1 MRMQFWTWSTKPLQ
15 HCTPRS
21 SRKTGMRPT
30 AFLRDF
36 PFLRI
41 WKVHGRVS
49 SLHIEPKSTYTMIT
63 SFFFFAECDDGE
75 RVQVTN
81 KVYGAS
87 AVTVLRGLHKAGR
100 LNPAEFPSL
109 ENLLKTIASFG
120 ETMESCSCS
129 SHYAKLARAIARRLF
144 KDKTEADLAL
154 EKARLNEWVES
165 FEDKKER
172 DEIKADLKEKEEED
186 DDGSEKS
193 WFKKGKICDEDE
205 KDPDWVLSR
214 VWKEYKSH
222 LSSVPSGPMRGPG
235 SWDINKW
242 SAAQKKPFEFGND
255 GSEDEF

>member
-1 MRMQFWTWSTKPLQ
+1 MHAKIIKKDWDEAYSILEGL
-15 HCTPRS
+15 S
-21 SRKTGMRPT
+21 
-30 AFLRDF
+30 
-36 PFLRI
+36 
-41 WKVHGRVS
+41 V
-49 SLHIEPKSTYTMIT
+49 
-63 SFFFFAECDDGE
+63 FAEMEATWTQCDDGE

-87 AVTVLRGLHKAGR
+87 AVAVLRGLQKAGR

-120 ETMESCSCS
+120 EMMESCSCNS
-129 SHYAKLARAIARRLF
+129 DYAKLARAIARRLF
-144 KDKTEADLAL
+144 KDKTEEDLAL
-154 EKARLNEWVES
+154 EKARLNEFIES
-165 FEDKKER
+165 IEDKEER
-172 DEIKADLKEKEEED
+172 DEVKADLKEKEEED
-186 DDGSEKS
+186 DDESEKF
-193 WFKKGKICDEDE
+193 WFRKGEICDEDE

-242 SAAQKKPFEFGND
+242 SAAQKKPFEFEKH

>member
-1 MRMQFWTWSTKPLQ
+1 MDALVLSTSNQKRI
-15 HCTPRS
+15 HDDN
-21 SRKTGMRPT
+21 MF
-30 AFLRDF
+30 FL
-36 PFLRI
+36 
-41 WKVHGRVS
+41 
-49 SLHIEPKSTYTMIT
+49 
-63 SFFFFAECDDGE
+63 FFAECDDGE
-75 RVQVTN
+75 RVEVTN

-120 ETMESCSCS
+120 ETMESCGCDSD
-129 SHYAKLARAIARRLF
+129 YAKLARAIARRLF

-165 FEDKKER
+165 VEDKEEK
-172 DEIKADLKEKEEED
+172 DEIEAELKEKEEED
-186 DDGSEKS
+186 DDGSGKP

-205 KDPDWVLSR
+205 KDPDWVLTR

-235 SWDINKW
+235 SWDISKW
-242 SAAQKKPFEFGND
+242 SAAQKKPFEFDND
-255 GSEDEF
+255 GYVNP